1 MGDRHLQAVAL
12 KPARE
17 EWFRWAG
24 VVIDRLTTCV
34 HIYSKPPHDDV
45 FVADSER
52 QGKNG
57 RTLDLLRRIHALT
70 DEADTP
76 TDSLDD
82 LEHHDERVIAG
93 LAVLLR
99 DMMNLLPDLSADMQK
114 FLKSPWYDNCNG
126 RLATELF
133 RGPLGREPEGIG
145 SGYTEHG
152 RLPLALQELLEQ
164 EQAGDTRPMRDALH
178 REDKPQRQDEAQ
190 QRRRNPRYLRS
201 AGQVE

>member
-1 MGDRHLQAVAL
+1 MGDRGLQSLAQ

-17 EWFRWAG
+17 EWVRWAG

-45 FVADSER
+45 FVPDSER
-52 QGKNG
+52 QSKNA
-57 RTLDLLRRIHALT
+57 RTLDLLRRIYALT
-70 DEADTP
+70 DDADTP

-99 DMMNLLPDLSADMQK
+99 DTMILLPDLSADMQK

-133 RGPLGREPEGIG
+133 RGPLGNEPEGIG
-145 SGYTEHG
+145 SGYAEHG
-152 RLPLALQELLEQ
+152 RLPRALEELLER
-164 EQAGDTRPMRDALH
+164 EQMGETRRS
-178 REDKPQRQDEAQ
+178 RESLFREEKPQRHEDT
-190 QRRRNPRYLRS
+190 RRRNPRYLRT